1 MSGSYEYAFTKEITE
16 IPTTLSLASFF
27 EEVSPMNEKFPT
39 ALQGPDTIGN
49 QVLWKAAGYSDDDMS
64 RPLIG
69 IANSFSDMVA
79 GHTMFRE
86 IAQMVKYGVYR
97 AGGTPAEFGTI
108 ACCDGIADA
117 HAGGNYVLPSRDNI
131 ADSVEI
137 MARAHRLDGL
147 VLLGSCDKIVPG
159 MLMAAA
165 RLDIPTIFV
174 PGGCMIS
181 GPAFGNQPKTDSTT
195 VSEAMGKYHTG
206 EIALDEV
213 FRIGHLCTPS
223 CGSCQFMGTA
233 NSMCCLAESLGIT
246 LTGSALIPA
255 VYNERLRS
263 ALKSGEQIV
272 ELVKNGIS
280 ARQIINQ
287 KSLENA
293 AMTMMAVGGST
304 NTVIHSCAIAHE
316 RGIDTSS
323 IMEAFDKYSDIIP
336 LIAKINPATHTYDAV
351 DLYQAGGIPEVMKII
366 QPFLNTEV
374 MTVTGKTLGENL
386 DGFKNLYPENPDLI
400 RTLENPHS
408 TLGGLAIMRGNLAP
422 DTAVAK
428 PAAIHPDVLRFTGK
442 AICFDSEDDCVEA
455 IEAGSVKVGHVVVI
469 RYEGPKGGPGM
480 RELYKPMKMLSGQ
493 GLARSTA
500 IITDGRFSGTNNG
513 CFVGHIS
520 PEAAAG
526 GPLALVKN
534 GDEITID
541 VVNKALTIHVSDDEL
556 LRRRKQWFYE
566 PRPGIGGYLA
576 RYASMVTSAN
586 QGGVLSISQT
596 L

>member
-1 MSGSYEYAFTKEITE
+1 
-16 IPTTLSLASFF
+16 
-27 EEVSPMNEKFPT
+27 MNGKNPNP
-39 ALQGPDTIGN
+39 LQRPETIGN
-49 QVLWKAAGYSDDDMS
+49 QVLWKAAGYSDDDMG
-64 RPLIG
+64 RPIIG

-79 GHTMFRE
+79 GHTMFRQ

-137 MARAHRLDGL
+137 MAMAHRLDGL

-165 RLDIPTIFV
+165 RLDIPCIFV

-195 VSEAMGKYHTG
+195 VSEAMGKYQSG
-206 EIALDEV
+206 EIELHEV
-213 FRIGHLCTPS
+213 SQIGHLCTPT

-233 NSMCCLAESLGIT
+233 NSMCCLAEALGLT
-246 LTGSALIPA
+246 LTGAALIPA
-255 VYNERLRS
+255 VYNERLRNS
-263 ALKSGEQIV
+263 LKSGEKIV
-272 ELVKNGIS
+272 ELVTNGIS
-280 ARQIINQ
+280 SRQIIN
-287 KSLENA
+287 KESLENA
-293 AMTMMAVGGST
+293 VMTMMAIGGST
-304 NTVIHSCAIAHE
+304 NTVIHTCAIAHE
-316 RGIDTSS
+316 LGINTDEIIET
-323 IMEAFDKYSDIIP
+323 FDKYSDIIP
-336 LIAKINPATHTYDAV
+336 LIAKINPATHAYDAV
-351 DLYQAGGIPEVMKII
+351 DLYQAGGIPEVMKVI
-366 QPFLNTEV
+366 QTFLHIGV
-374 MTVTGKTLGENL
+374 LTVTGKTLGENL
-386 DGFKNLYPENPDLI
+386 VSFKNLYPENPDLI
-400 RTLENPHS
+400 RTLDNPHS
-408 TLGGLAIMRGNLAP
+408 TIGGLAIMRGNLAP

-428 PAAIHPDVLRFTGK
+428 PAAIHPDVHQFTGK
-442 AICFDSEDDCVEA
+442 SICFDSEDACVEA
-455 IEAGSVKVGHVVVI
+455 IEACRVKPGHVVVI

-480 RELYKPMKMLSGQ
+480 RELYKPLKLLTGQ

-526 GPLALVKN
+526 GPLALVKD

-541 VVNKALTIHVSDDEL
+541 VTNKALTIHVSDDEL
-556 LRRRKQWFYE
+556 LNRRTEWSYT
-566 PRPGIGGYLA
+566 PRTGIGGYLA
-576 RYASMVTSAN
+576 RYASMVSSADK
-586 QGGVLSISQT
+586 GGVLKFT
-596 L
+596 A

>member
-1 MSGSYEYAFTKEITE
+1 
-16 IPTTLSLASFF
+16 
-27 EEVSPMNEKFPT
+27 MNEKILT
-39 ALQGPDTIGN
+39 VLQSPDTIGN
-49 QVLWKAAGYSDDDMS
+49 QVLWKATGYSDEDMS
-64 RPLIG
+64 RPIIG

-79 GHTMFRE
+79 GHTVFRQ

-137 MARAHRLDGL
+137 MAMAHRLDGL

-165 RLDIPTIFV
+165 RLDIPCIFV

-195 VSEAMGKYHTG
+195 ASEAMGKYQSG

-213 FRIGHLCTPS
+213 FRIGHLCAPT

-233 NSMCCLAESLGIT
+233 NSMCCLAESLGMT
-246 LTGSALIPA
+246 LTGGALIPA
-255 VYNERLRS
+255 VYNERMRS
-263 ALKSGEQIV
+263 SLKSGEKIV
-272 ELVKNGIS
+272 ELVKNRIS
-280 ARQIINQ
+280 ARQIIS
-287 KSLENA
+287 KESLENA
-293 AMTMMAVGGST
+293 AMIMMAAGGST
-304 NTVIHSCAIAHE
+304 NTIIHSCAIAHE
-316 RGIDTSS
+316 LGINTDS

-336 LIAKINPATHTYDAV
+336 LIAKINPATHAYDAV
-351 DLYQAGGIPEVMKII
+351 DLYHAGGIPEVMKVIRY
-366 QPFLNTEV
+366 FLHTGV

-386 DGFKNLYPENPDLI
+386 DSFKNLYPENSDLI
-400 RTLENPHS
+400 RTLDNPHS
-408 TLGGLAIMRGNLAP
+408 TIGGLAILRGNLAP

-442 AICFDSEDDCVEA
+442 AICFDSEDECVEA
-455 IEAGSVKVGHVVVI
+455 IEACRVKAGHVVVI

-480 RELYKPMKMLSGQ
+480 RELYKPMKLLSGQ

-526 GPLALVKN
+526 GPLALVKD

-541 VVNKALTIHVSDDEL
+541 VASKALTIHVSDDEL
-556 LRRRKQWFYE
+556 LKRRAEWSYE
-566 PRPGIGGYLA
+566 PRTGIGGYLA
-576 RYASMVTSAN
+576 RYASMVTSAD
-586 QGGVLSISQT
+586 QGGVLKINPKI
-596 L
+596 

>member
-1 MSGSYEYAFTKEITE
+1 
-16 IPTTLSLASFF
+16 
-27 EEVSPMNEKFPT
+27 MNGKNPNP
-39 ALQGPDTIGN
+39 LQRPETIGN
-49 QVLWKAAGYSDDDMS
+49 QVLWKASGYSDDDMG
-64 RPLIG
+64 RPIIG

-79 GHTMFRE
+79 GHTMFRQ

-137 MARAHRLDGL
+137 MAMAHRLDGL

-165 RLDIPTIFV
+165 RLDIPCIFV

-195 VSEAMGKYHTG
+195 VSEAMGKYQSG
-206 EIALDEV
+206 EIELHEV
-213 FRIGHLCTPS
+213 SQIGHLCTPT

-233 NSMCCLAESLGIT
+233 NSMCCLAEALGLT
-246 LTGSALIPA
+246 LTGAALIPA
-255 VYNERLRS
+255 VYNERLRNS
-263 ALKSGEQIV
+263 LKSGEKIV
-272 ELVKNGIS
+272 ELVTNGIS
-280 ARQIINQ
+280 SRQIIN
-287 KSLENA
+287 KESLENVT
-293 AMTMMAVGGST
+293 MTMMAIGGST

-316 RGIDTSS
+316 LGINTDE
-323 IMEAFDKYSDIIP
+323 IIEAFDKYSDIIP
-336 LIAKINPATHTYDAV
+336 LIAKINPATHAYDAV
-351 DLYQAGGIPEVMKII
+351 DLYQAGGIPEVMKVI
-366 QPFLNTEV
+366 QTLLHTDV

-386 DGFKNLYPENPDLI
+386 VSSKNLYPENPDLI
-400 RTLENPHS
+400 RTLDNPHS
-408 TLGGLAIMRGNLAP
+408 TIGGLAIMRGNLAP

-428 PAAIHPDVLRFTGK
+428 PAAIHPDVHQFTGK
-442 AICFDSEDDCVEA
+442 SICFDSEDACVEA
-455 IEAGSVKVGHVVVI
+455 IEACRVKPGHVVVI

-480 RELYKPMKMLSGQ
+480 RELYKPMKLLTGQ

-526 GPLALVKN
+526 GPLALIKD
-534 GDEITID
+534 GDKITID
-541 VVNKALTIHVSDDEL
+541 VTNKALTIHVSDDEL
-556 LRRRKQWFYE
+556 LNRRTKWSYT
-566 PRPGIGGYLA
+566 PRTGIGGYLA
-576 RYASMVTSAN
+576 RYASMVSSADK
-586 QGGVLSISQT
+586 GGVLKFT
-596 L
+596 A